1 MKKLK
6 HSKFK
11 NIGLIFNLLSNQL
24 TSDIL
29 SNKVNESL
37 KILKKYFK
45 EGTELHKELL
55 CYQAILNT
63 NTTKES
69 IAQKLIEL
77 TVQQHNKLNKK
88 KLNFERYNLVKE
100 IHNHYPESFFN
111 SNVNNYKVLASTY
124 KLFEH
129 DLESNIIEYNN
140 NYIKLMELITE
151 SKVIENTN
159 TDLNE
164 LDNLPKDIQQIAYN
178 SLVKKFNEK
187 YKSLNEGQKRLINK
201 FVTENVQS
209 IEFKD
214 FIISEAIEVK
224 QNLQFSLVKVNDNVL
239 KIKLNEIMNLID
251 NIIHTKQI
259 KENQLSALIKYYELI
274 DIIK

>member
-11 NIGLIFNLLSNQL
+11 NTGLIFNLLSNQL